1 MATEFVSSVVA
12 LVEDVVHL
20 VEPEQVEDPVVVGVG
35 HSAAVVAEL
44 ADGESLAEADDVEQ
58 SHAVVVV
65 VEHNVAVG
73 LGDADHN
80 VVAVEAV
87 AAECIGAAVEEEGLV
102 VAVVVVA
109 AAAVVQD
116 ESLNIV
122 VVASVAV
129 VEVFASPDTPLVP
142 AEEVAFVVDVV
153 AAAAIKHNISQKQ
166 KQKIRANAL
175 ANKNQSFSVKLSIPV
190 AVEEFAFLDTL
201 VLVAEF
207 VVEPHIEPVEL
218 EPGLQV
224 QYIQELGTDDRPFY
238 SGGGSASGLMA
249 LLNYRYH
256 FVPEKNHIYTFTITN
271 LKYKFE
277 IIHVKI

>member
-102 VAVVVVA
+102 VAVVVA
-109 AAAVVQD
+109 AAAVVVVQD

-224 QYIQELGTDDRPFY
+224 QYIQELGTDYRPFY

-256 FVPEKNHIYTFTITN
+256 FFPEKNHIYTFTITN
-271 LKYKFE
+271 LKYE
-277 IIHVKI
+277 L

>member
-1 MATEFVSSVVA
+1 M
-12 LVEDVVHL
+12 
-20 VEPEQVEDPVVVGVG
+20 
-35 HSAAVVAEL
+35 
-44 ADGESLAEADDVEQ
+44 
-58 SHAVVVV
+58 V

-102 VAVVVVA
+102 VDVVA
-109 AAAVVQD
+109 AAAAVVVVQD

-153 AAAAIKHNISQKQ
+153 AAAAAIKHNISQKQ

-224 QYIQELGTDDRPFY
+224 QYIQELGTDYRPFY

-256 FVPEKNHIYTFTITN
+256 FFPEKNHIYTFTITN
-271 LKYKFE
+271 LKYE
-277 IIHVKI
+277 L

>member
-1 MATEFVSSVVA
+1 M
-12 LVEDVVHL
+12 
-20 VEPEQVEDPVVVGVG
+20 
-35 HSAAVVAEL
+35 
-44 ADGESLAEADDVEQ
+44 
-58 SHAVVVV
+58 V

-102 VAVVVVA
+102 VDVVA
-109 AAAVVQD
+109 AAAAAVVVVQD

-153 AAAAIKHNISQKQ
+153 AAAIKHNISQKQ

-224 QYIQELGTDDRPFY
+224 QYIQELGTDYRPFY

-256 FVPEKNHIYTFTITN
+256 FFPEKNHIYTFRITN
-271 LKYKFE
+271 L
-277 IIHVKI
+277 

>member
-1 MATEFVSSVVA
+1 MGNFVQVATEFVSLVVA
-12 LVEDVVHL
+12 LVVDVVHL
-20 VEPEQVEDPVVVGVG
+20 AEPEQVEDPVVVDVA

-80 VVAVEAV
+80 VVAVGAV
-87 AAECIGAAVEEEGLV
+87 AAECIGAAVVEEGPV
-102 VAVVVVA
+102 VAVVAAAAVAA

-116 ESLNIV
+116 ESLNIE

-153 AAAAIKHNISQKQ
+153 AAAAIKHKMNFNFTKT
-166 KQKIRANAL
+166 
-175 ANKNQSFSVKLSIPV
+175 KNSRKSKKFFREIV
-190 AVEEFAFLDTL
+190 
-201 VLVAEF
+201 
-207 VVEPHIEPVEL
+207 
-218 EPGLQV
+218 
-224 QYIQELGTDDRPFY
+224 
-238 SGGGSASGLMA
+238 
-249 LLNYRYH
+249 
-256 FVPEKNHIYTFTITN
+256 YTCCC
-271 LKYKFE
+271 
-277 IIHVKI
+277 

>member
-1 MATEFVSSVVA
+1 MGNFVQVATEFVSLVVA
-12 LVEDVVHL
+12 LVVDVVHL
-20 VEPEQVEDPVVVGVG
+20 AEPEQVEDPVVDVA

-80 VVAVEAV
+80 VVAVGAV
-87 AAECIGAAVEEEGLV
+87 AAECIGAAVVEVGPV
-102 VAVVVVA
+102 VAVVAAAAVAA

-116 ESLNIV
+116 ESLNIE

-153 AAAAIKHNISQKQ
+153 AAAAIKHKMNFNFTKTKKSRKSKKFFREI
-166 KQKIRANAL
+166 
-175 ANKNQSFSVKLSIPV
+175 
-190 AVEEFAFLDTL
+190 
-201 VLVAEF
+201 
-207 VVEPHIEPVEL
+207 
-218 EPGLQV
+218 
-224 QYIQELGTDDRPFY
+224 FY
-238 SGGGSASGLMA
+238 
-249 LLNYRYH
+249 
-256 FVPEKNHIYTFTITN
+256 TCCC
-271 LKYKFE
+271 
-277 IIHVKI
+277 